1 MIKTYIIK
9 IQSRNLTHY
18 HRLLAVQKVSFQM
31 ILKNK
36 VKNDPSSGSI
46 FLSLNRYWDRL
57 QKYCHY
63 LPMPETMSLEG
74 LPLKEADGVIA

>member
-9 IQSRNLTHY
+9 IQSRNLTHD

-36 VKNDPSSGSI
+36 IKNDPSSDSNL
-46 FLSLNRYWDRL
+46 LSLNRDRDRL
-57 QKYCHY
+57 QKYWSIISRLGHSFKVFG
-63 LPMPETMSLEG
+63 ER
-74 LPLKEADGVIA
+74 